1 MFGWIFSSLLF
12 LIIKFK
18 VTVRKLRNY
27 VLTETHPPHWLWS
40 VPRWRLLQ
48 ACDCCQGDYQR
59 LKLLHRKLSSN
70 RTLLKTLYRLK
81 YRCLYR
87 HANHLINTRNSLFY
101 WQHRTRNVITNLWSV
116 YGYFHGNLFMPSSL
130 DITPE
135 SREQAWALKFCK
147 RVTLNFW
154 TLRKSSDCY
163 LV

>member
-12 LIIKFK
+12 PIIKFK

-27 VLTETHPPHWLWS
+27 VLIETHPPHWLWS

-59 LKLLHRKLSSN
+59 HKLLHRKLSLN

-101 WQHRTRNVITNLWSV
+101 CFTDSTEPEMWWQICEV
-116 YGYFHGNLFMPSSL
+116 FMDASMVTCLCRHLLTSRPSRGSK
-130 DITPE
+130 PG
-135 SREQAWALKFCK
+135 R
-147 RVTLNFW
+147 
-154 TLRKSSDCY
+154 
-163 LV
+163 